1 MVKTMNG
8 TLAPELKAYYART
21 AKSAKDKAVRL
32 SGENLRARAGKRP
45 PGA

>member
-8 TLAPELKAYYART
+8 TLAPELKAYHARM

-32 SGENLRARAGKRP
+32 SGENLPSPSRKRS